1 MNHTVAYKIH
11 TALATPADDQDH
23 ESFLTKIVTWL
34 TTTSMSRHPIMNTG
48 SQHKSFIDAN
58 LLDDVMG
65 PEISR
70 TLRR

>member
-1 MNHTVAYKIH
+1 MNHTVAYKIY
-11 TALATPADDQDH
+11 TAPASRSNDQDH
-23 ESFLTKIVTWL
+23 ESFLRKNVAWL
-34 TTTSMSRHPIMNTG
+34 NTILMSCRPKKSTRF
-48 SQHKSFIDAN
+48 QHKSFMDAN